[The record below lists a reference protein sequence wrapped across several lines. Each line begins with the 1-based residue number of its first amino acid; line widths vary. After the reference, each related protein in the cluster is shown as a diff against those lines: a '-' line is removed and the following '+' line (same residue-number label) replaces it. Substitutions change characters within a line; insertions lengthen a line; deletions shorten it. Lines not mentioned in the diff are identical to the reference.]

1 MFGEGPPWAWC
12 PMGCVGVLRSREG
25 STALALQA
33 LHSAQYIRTCEPEM
47 TWQVACQGNST
58 QNWGSRRMQVLWAGE
73 GGVGPLAQLT
83 VLFTPSSIQIHFLTP
98 VHVFNIP
105 IWSVPASL
113 PPPRQLPLNQLFP
126 HCQHPCYE
134 RQRVDAAVLIRV
146 PPPPTP
152 EPETG
157 SLWVKHNLQS

>member
-1 MFGEGPPWAWC
+1 
-12 PMGCVGVLRSREG
+12 MGCVRVLRSREE

-33 LHSAQYIRTCEPEM
+33 LHSARYIRTCQPEM
-47 TWQVACQGNST
+47 TWQVTCQGNST
-58 QNWGSRRMQVLWAGE
+58 QTRAHGGCRILWAGE

-98 VHVFNIP
+98 VHVFIIP

-126 HCQHPCYE
+126 HCQSPCYE
-134 RQRVDAAVLIRV
+134 RQRIDAAVLIRV

-152 EPETG
+152 EPQTG
-157 SLWVKHNLQS
+157 GLWVKHNLQS